1 MEALDVWQVLG
12 KRQRAA
18 VDGKALRGK
27 VGREERSAGS
37 QNSFFFFS
45 QQSCIRAVDSI
56 GTSEVAGNDSGKF
69 IEEAWS
75 FLEK

>member
-37 QNSFFFFS
+37 QNSFFFFFHNNPAYVRLI
-45 QQSCIRAVDSI
+45 QLVLLR
-56 GTSEVAGNDSGKF
+56 
-69 IEEAWS
+69 
-75 FLEK
+75 